1 MARCARL
8 NGDTVRLTVDGRSA
22 YAATGGR
29 PFDATAP
36 VVVLVHGAGFD
47 HTSWVLQTRYL
58 AHRGFAVLAVDL
70 PGHGSSDGPTL
81 ASVDAMADWLIR
93 FLDGAGV
100 TTAALVGHSMG
111 ALAAL
116 AAASRHPDRVD
127 RIALVGSA
135 DAMPVHPAL
144 LEAAATD
151 LPHAAALIAG
161 WSVSGRAQFAARVTP
176 GTRLLD
182 TCRRI
187 LERSTPGVLAS
198 DLAACDALGPT
209 HAIAARV
216 TCPAL
221 VVAGSQDKMT
231 SFAGSRRLQE
241 ALPDGRIVEVAG
253 AGHMLML
260 EAPDAVLDALVGF
273 LGED

>member
-1 MARCARL
+1 MF
-8 NGDTVRLTVDGRSA
+8 
-22 YAATGGR
+22 AATGGR
-29 PFDATAP
+29 PFDASAP

-58 AHRGFAVLAVDL
+58 AHRGYAVLAVDL
-70 PGHGSSDGPTL
+70 PGHGSSEGPAIAT
-81 ASVDAMADWLIR
+81 VHDMADWLIR

-116 AAASRHPDRVD
+116 AAAARHPERVD
-127 RIALVGSA
+127 RIALVGTA

-144 LEAAATD
+144 LEAAETD
-151 LPHAAALIAG
+151 LPRAAALIAG
-161 WSVSGRAQFAARVTP
+161 WSVSGRAQFSARVAP

-182 TCRRI
+182 TCRRT
-187 LERSTPGVLAS
+187 LERSTPGVLAD

-209 HAIAARV
+209 GDMAAEV

-221 VVAGSQDKMT
+221 VMAGSQDKMT
-231 SFAGSRRLQE
+231 SLSGARRLRE
-241 ALPDGRIVEVAG
+241 TLPDGRIVEVAG

-273 LGED
+273 LGAD